1 MIHTIHRAKYV
12 LPEPDLL
19 LQNGAVYVSGA
30 GRILRVEH
38 WNGPPANMQYSLKD
52 WGSAVL
58 LPGFVNCHAHL
69 ELTRLHNQL
78 VRYSS
83 FTNWISQLMARRS
96 EWSERDLL
104 ESALAGAALSLASG
118 TVLLGDIST
127 AGVSWQALKSV
138 RMRKVVF
145 EEIVG
150 LAQDKVPETVA
161 SLSHRLSTVVGDDM
175 LISGI
180 SPHAPYSVSA
190 DLYRTTAEMAADRGL
205 LLSSHVAE
213 TEAEIK
219 FLHYGT
225 GEFRDFLAGLGAL
238 PEGWSPPRLAPV
250 QYLHSV
256 GVLGRNCLLIHCNYL
271 DSDSMALIVSSNSS
285 VIYCPRSHAFFKH
298 KEHPVRQLLD
308 MGVNVALGTDS
319 LASNTSLSML
329 DEMRFLFQKRKDLKC
344 EEIFR
349 MATLN
354 GASAL
359 NFGHTVGRLR
369 RGYRADMAVL
379 RVPEELPGRNVAV
392 QILEGA
398 GECVA
403 TIMGGE
409 VVWERPRQ

>member
-38 WNGPPANMQYSLKD
+38 WNGPPANMRHRLKD

-58 LPGFVNCHAHL
+58 MPGFVNCHAHI
-69 ELTRLHNQL
+69 ELTHLHNRI
-78 VRYSS
+78 VRFSS
-83 FTNWISQLMARRS
+83 FTNWISQLMAHRS

-104 ESALAGAALSLASG
+104 ESALAGSALSVASG
-118 TVLLGDIST
+118 TVLLGDISS
-127 AGVSWQALKSV
+127 AGASWQALKSAG
-138 RMRKVVF
+138 MRKVVF

-150 LAQDKVPETVA
+150 LSPDKVHETA
-161 SLSHRLSTVVGDDM
+161 DSLSHRLGTVAGDDM

-190 DLYRTTAEMAADRGL
+190 DLYRTTAKMAADRGL
-205 LLSSHVAE
+205 LMATHVAE

-225 GEFRDFLAGLGAL
+225 GEFRDFLSGLGAL
-238 PEGWSPPRLAPV
+238 PAGWSPPRLAPV
-250 QYLHSV
+250 QYLHSL
-256 GVLGRNCLLIHCNYL
+256 GVLGRTCLLIHCNYL
-271 DSDSMALIVSSNSS
+271 DSDSMALIVSNNSS
-285 VIYCPRSHAFFKH
+285 VVYCPRSHTFFGH

-319 LASNTSLSML
+319 LASNSTLSML
-329 DEMRFLFQKRKDLKC
+329 DEMRFLFRKRKDLRC

-359 NFGHTVGRLR
+359 NFGNTVGRLR
-369 RGYRADMAVL
+369 RGYRADMTVL
-379 RVPEELPGRNVAV
+379 RVPEELPGRNVTA

-409 VVWERPRQ
+409 MVWERPRQ